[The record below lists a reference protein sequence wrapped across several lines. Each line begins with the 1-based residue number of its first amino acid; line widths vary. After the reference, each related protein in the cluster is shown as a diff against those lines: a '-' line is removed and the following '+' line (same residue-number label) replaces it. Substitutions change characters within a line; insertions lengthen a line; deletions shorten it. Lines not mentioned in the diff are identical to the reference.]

1 MNKAYFIGIDIGTQG
16 ARVALLDEAGLLIS
30 AHDQAFA
37 LTENS
42 REEQSPEEW
51 WEITSL
57 LMEAV
62 LNEARPSIDVSLV
75 KAIAVTSTS
84 GTIIPIDAA
93 GDPLHLAMMYSD
105 QRSGEEAARC
115 KEAAEENRIPGYRA
129 FNTSSGLPKMLWFRN
144 HFPERI
150 NQLYKFIHASDFITG
165 RLCGRY
171 DVTDYTNA
179 LKSGYDLHH
188 LAWPAY
194 LSGLELRPEWLQEV
208 KPSGTPVAALRKEL
222 AEKWGLPAGVTV
234 TTGMTDGCVSQVASG
249 AVAPGQWNT
258 TIGTTLV
265 IKGVTRNEIVDETGA
280 IYNHRHP
287 EGYWMPG
294 GASNT
299 GADWV
304 TRLFPNR
311 DLAVLNT
318 RAAALI
324 PTGLTAWP
332 LLQKG
337 ERFPFFAPHASG
349 FWEADWTEEALFA
362 ACMEGVAYV
371 ERYAYDRIREL
382 SGEKLDRVFSAGGG
396 SNSDVWLSIRSTV
409 LQVPVQKM
417 QNTSG
422 AAGAAVLAASGTYY
436 SSLSEAA
443 AAMIR
448 PEKVVEPVQGMT
460 KAYEEGYRNF
470 IVELKKRNILP
481 C

>member
-1 MNKAYFIGIDIGTQG
+1 MNKTYFIGIDIGTQG
-16 ARVALLDEAGLLIS
+16 ARVALLDETGLLVS

-42 REEQSPEEW
+42 REEQSPQEW
-51 WEITSL
+51 WEITCQ

-62 LNEARPSIDVSLV
+62 LKEAREAVDPALV

-84 GTIIPIDAA
+84 GTIIPVDAA
-93 GDPLHLAMMYSD
+93 GNPLHPAMMYSD
-105 QRSGEEAARC
+105 QRSYEEAARC
-115 KEAAEENRIPGYRA
+115 KEAAERNQIPGYRA
-129 FNTSSGLPKMLWFRN
+129 FNTSSGLPKMLWFLN
-144 HFPERI
+144 HFPERV
-150 NQLYKFIHASDFITG
+150 NQLAKFIHASDFITG

-179 LKSGYDLHH
+179 LKSGFDLHH
-188 LAWPAY
+188 LAWPGY
-194 LSGLELRPEWLQEV
+194 LSGLGVREEWLQEV
-208 KPSGTPVAALRKEL
+208 RPSGTPVADIRKEL
-222 AEKWGLPAGVTV
+222 AEKWGLPANVTI

-249 AVAPGQWNT
+249 AVQPGQWNT

-265 IKGVTRNEIVDETGA
+265 IKGVTRNEIRDETGA

-304 TRLFPNR
+304 TRLFPKR

-318 RAAALI
+318 RAAELI

-337 ERFPFFAPHASG
+337 ERFPFFAPQASG
-349 FWEADWTEEALFA
+349 FWDAEWKEEALFA

-382 SGEKLDRVFSAGGG
+382 SGEKVDRVFSAGGG

-443 AAMIR
+443 GAMIR
-448 PEKVVEPVQGMT
+448 PEKVVEPVQAMT
-460 KAYEEGYRNF
+460 EAYEEGYRNF
-470 IVELKKRNILP
+470 IVELKKRNIL
-481 C
+481 

>member
-16 ARVALLDEAGLLIS
+16 ARVALLDETGLLIS

-57 LMEAV
+57 LMESV
-62 LNEARPSIDVSLV
+62 LNEARASVDLSLV
-75 KAIAVTSTS
+75 KAVAVTSTS
-84 GTIIPIDAA
+84 GTIIPIDK
-93 GDPLHLAMMYSD
+93 DSNPLHAALMYSD
-105 QRSGEEAARC
+105 QRSDKEAARC
-115 KEAAEENRIPGYRA
+115 KAAAEENRIPGYRA
-129 FNTSSGLPKMLWFRN
+129 FNTSSGLPKMLWFLD
-144 HFPERI
+144 HFPE
-150 NQLYKFIHASDFITG
+150 QAEKLSKFIHASDFITG
-165 RLCGRY
+165 RLCGEY
-171 DVTDYTNA
+171 AVTDYTNA
-179 LKSGYDLHH
+179 LKSGFDLHH
-188 LAWPAY
+188 LTWPEY
-194 LSGLELRPEWLQEV
+194 LSGLGIRKEWLQEV
-208 KPSGTPVAALRKEL
+208 KPSGTPIAPLRKDL
-222 AEKWGLPAGVTV
+222 AEKWGLPTDVTV

-249 AVAPGQWNT
+249 AVQPGQWNT

-265 IKGVTRNEIVDETGA
+265 IKGVTRNEIRDETGA

-304 TRLFPNR
+304 TRLFGNR
-311 DLAVLNT
+311 DLAALNAK
-318 RAAALI
+318 AAQLI

-337 ERFPFFAPHASG
+337 ERFPFFAPQASG
-349 FWEADWTEEALFA
+349 FWNTEWTEEELFA

-371 ERYAYDRIREL
+371 ERYAYERIREL
-382 SGEKLDRVFSAGGG
+382 SGEKVDRVFSAGGG

-409 LQVPVQKM
+409 MQVPVQKM
-417 QNTSG
+417 KNTSG

-443 AAMIR
+443 EAMIR
-448 PEKVVEPVQGMT
+448 PEKVVEPVASMISD
-460 KAYEEGYRNF
+460 YEHSYRNF
-470 IVELKKRNILP
+470 IIELKKRNIL
-481 C
+481 